1 MTLRGRKGDRDGRL
15 VVIGGGADARACVQ
29 PGKVWLVGAGPGDPE
44 LLTLKAARVLQ
55 AAEVVVHDRLV
66 SAEVIAMAR
75 GARLIH
81 VGKRKSRHSVPQDGI
96 NQLLVALALEGRMV
110 VRLKG
115 GDPFVFGRGGEELQ
129 ACREAGVACE
139 VIPGISAGLA
149 AAASAGAPL
158 THRGL
163 AQGVTFITGHA
174 AATGDGGY
182 GEPEHDWAT
191 LAGANHTLVIYMGLS
206 TAPLIA
212 ARLMAAGRAGSTP
225 ALIVE
230 NASLPEERRV
240 LTRLD
245 QLGGAA
251 AGLDGPAVLIIGEVA
266 AMADAAGLARGDATV
281 QETAPTSFGKGRA

>member
-1 MTLRGRKGDRDGRL
+1 MTLRGRKGDREGRL
-15 VVIGGGADARACVQ
+15 VVIDGAGARPRAQ
-29 PGKVWLVGAGPGDPE
+29 IGKVWLVGAGPGDPE
-44 LLTLKAARVLQ
+44 LLTLKAMRALQ

-66 SAEVIAMAR
+66 SAEVLAMAPN
-75 GARLIH
+75 ARLIH

-96 NQLLVALALEGRMV
+96 NQLLVALALEGRTV

-115 GDPFVFGRGGEELQ
+115 GDPFVFGRGGEELA

-139 VIPGISAGLA
+139 VVPGISAGLA

-174 AATGDGGY
+174 AATTEGGY
-182 GEPEHDWAT
+182 GEPEHDWAA
-191 LAGANHTLVIYMGLS
+191 LAGANHTVVVYMGLS
-206 TAPLIA
+206 TAPTIA

-230 NASLPEERRV
+230 NASLPQERRV

-245 QLGGAA
+245 GLGEAT
-251 AGLDGPAVLIIGEVA
+251 AGLDGPAVLIIGEIA
-266 AMADAAGLARGDATV
+266 ALADCAGLALGDATV
-281 QETAPTSFGKGRA
+281 QETAVTSVGKGGA